1 MSKSYS
7 GPVASSRTAF
17 GQIKSFAFAAPWWA
31 KNRHVQTIYGRYFGQ
46 HPTIAFEPER
56 VELEDGDFIDLAW
69 APKPTQCKGLLI
81 LFHGLEG
88 SKDSHY
94 IKHAVY
100 VLSQQYHCVVMHFRG
115 CSGAINR
122 THRAYHSGETSDPK
136 VIISLLQ
143 IRYPKQPLYAMGF
156 SLGGNMLCKLNAE
169 YGAMNPLSG
178 SVVVSAPLR
187 LDACADAINHG
198 FAKVYERRL
207 LRSMQANL
215 KEKMQT
221 MDYTGKVRISIQEI
235 EQLSSFERFDENVTA
250 PLHGYAGA
258 QDYYT
263 QCSGLSF
270 LHAIEKPT
278 LLIHALD
285 DPFMNEEVIP
295 SEHQLSPSVAYE
307 LSQNGGHVGFFTG
320 LPWRVKCDHIA
331 LRALDFLTE
340 IDEIK
345 T

>member
-122 THRAYHSGETSDPK
+122 THRAYHRK
-136 VIISLLQ
+136 RVIQS
-143 IRYPKQPLYAMGF
+143 YHF
-156 SLGGNMLCKLNAE
+156 SLQM
-169 YGAMNPLSG
+169 
-178 SVVVSAPLR
+178 
-187 LDACADAINHG
+187 AIPNNHSMPWD
-198 FAKVYERRL
+198 FL
-207 LRSMQANL
+207 LAAICYQ
-215 KEKMQT
+215 
-221 MDYTGKVRISIQEI
+221 
-235 EQLSSFERFDENVTA
+235 
-250 PLHGYAGA
+250 
-258 QDYYT
+258 T
-263 QCSGLSF
+263 QC
-270 LHAIEKPT
+270 
-278 LLIHALD
+278 
-285 DPFMNEEVIP
+285 
-295 SEHQLSPSVAYE
+295 
-307 LSQNGGHVGFFTG
+307 
-320 LPWRVKCDHIA
+320 
-331 LRALDFLTE
+331 
-340 IDEIK
+340 
-345 T
+345 

>member
-1 MSKSYS
+1 MSTPDSV
-7 GPVASSRTAF
+7 PIASNQTAF
-17 GQIKSFAFAAPWWA
+17 GHIKPFAFTAPAWA
-31 KNRHVQTIYGRYFGQ
+31 KNRHIQTIYGRYFGQ
-46 HPTIAFEPER
+46 HPTIAFTLER
-56 VELEDGDFIDLAW
+56 VELADGDFVDLAW

-94 IKHAVY
+94 IKHAVH
-100 VLSQQYHCVVMHFRG
+100 VLSAQYHCVVMHFRG
-115 CSGAINR
+115 CSGVANR
-122 THRAYHSGETSDPK
+122 TPRAYHSGETSDPK
-136 VIISLLQ
+136 AIIVLLQ
-143 IRYPKQPLYAMGF
+143 TRYPKQPLYAMGF

-169 YGAMNPLSG
+169 YGDMNPLCG

-187 LDACADAINHG
+187 LDACAKAIHHG

-215 KEKMQT
+215 KQKMQS
-221 MDYTGKVRISIQEI
+221 MDYTGIVRVNIQEV

-258 QDYYT
+258 QDYYH
-263 QCSGLSF
+263 QCSGLGF

-278 LLIHALD
+278 LVIHAQD
-285 DPFMNEEVIP
+285 DPFMNEDVIP
-295 SEHQLSPSVAYE
+295 EEHQLSAFVAYE
-307 LSQNGGHVGFFTG
+307 MSQHGGHVGFFSG
-320 LPWRVKCDHIA
+320 FPWRVKCDHIA
-331 LRALDFLTE
+331 LRALDFFAE
-340 IDEIK
+340 IDEKK